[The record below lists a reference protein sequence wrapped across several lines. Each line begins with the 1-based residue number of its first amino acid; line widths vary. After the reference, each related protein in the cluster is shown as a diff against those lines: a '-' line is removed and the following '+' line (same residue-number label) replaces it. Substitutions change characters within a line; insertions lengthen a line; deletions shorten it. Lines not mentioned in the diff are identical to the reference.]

1 MKVFRHIYNIGTRIL
16 ALLLLFCWQACSTTD
31 SDDPQQPSDGR
42 VAVELALSV
51 STNNGN
57 PVNAPRRMASSTVQ
71 AEGVFRG
78 IQDIRLIPLNS
89 EREVAGEMQKDLT
102 PSGNANAHYYFS
114 NHNVELYIGT
124 SRFLGYARAIPD
136 EDAKLADNGC
146 IDDSSFPASVSNI
159 DLSAIQFKPKQI
171 CPSEEDDG
179 YEVARTLAGYLT
191 QIANVENWNS
201 REYKLGNYY
210 TNFIN
215 KELPIAGSTANVKA
229 MIAQLRDNL
238 SVLSLTGVDENVRL
252 ALIKKIDE
260 INSEIESKTDN
271 PYPANIGL
279 PDGAGAMVWLKNES
293 KFDVLINAPEGS
305 SMPLSDHDR
314 YAYPPELYYFADSPI
329 KSSTGQREGDYNN
342 GQWDEVLATYNYDNA
357 TVEAATRSVAVKN
370 PLEYAVGCLELN
382 INAASSSLEDN
393 SQSANVE
400 DSSIEIA
407 SVNLGTV
414 DEKKFP
420 LTGIQIDGQYL
431 QTYEFMPEEDT
442 KDDAGH
448 TIKKKEYIVYDKS
461 IDDIYLTESISGLAH
476 MLAFQSRDGK
486 PVHIVLEFKNNS
498 GKPFYGYN
506 NGIVYNGTKFYLI
519 GQIWPDGESAI
530 DKERRVFTKDFK
542 TTLNLTVNSLKN
554 AYNVIPD
561 LKTAAFAIHV
571 SNVAIRN
578 WEDLTPVD
586 HDLYNW

>member
-1 MKVFRHIYNIGTRIL
+1 M
-16 ALLLLFCWQACSTTD
+16 
-31 SDDPQQPSDGR
+31 
-42 VAVELALSV
+42 
-51 STNNGN
+51 
-57 PVNAPRRMASSTVQ
+57 
-71 AEGVFRG
+71 
-78 IQDIRLIPLNS
+78 
-89 EREVAGEMQKDLT
+89 
-102 PSGNANAHYYFS
+102 
-114 NHNVELYIGT
+114 
-124 SRFLGYARAIPD
+124 
-136 EDAKLADNGC
+136 
-146 IDDSSFPASVSNI
+146 
-159 DLSAIQFKPKQI
+159 
-171 CPSEEDDG
+171 
-179 YEVARTLAGYLT
+179 
-191 QIANVENWNS
+191 
-201 REYKLGNYY
+201 
-210 TNFIN
+210 
-215 KELPIAGSTANVKA
+215 
-229 MIAQLRDNL
+229 
-238 SVLSLTGVDENVRL
+238 
-252 ALIKKIDE
+252 
-260 INSEIESKTDN
+260 
-271 PYPANIGL
+271 
-279 PDGAGAMVWLKNES
+279 
-293 KFDVLINAPEGS
+293 
-305 SMPLSDHDR
+305 
-314 YAYPPELYYFADSPI
+314 
-329 KSSTGQREGDYNN
+329 
-342 GQWDEVLATYNYDNA
+342 
-357 TVEAATRSVAVKN
+357 
-370 PLEYAVGCLELN
+370 ELN

-461 IDDIYLTESISGLAH
+461 IDDIYLTESTSGLAH